1 MEQRIELT
9 RTVGGVDIAYALSG
23 SGPFLI
29 FPPPWVSH
37 LELGWALPAE
47 RRFYEVLSKGR
58 TLVRYDRPGCG
69 LSSRT
74 GVASETDALEAV
86 VRAVGAETFDLL
98 GTSIGTFVAVEWAA
112 EHPSEVAKLLLYGG
126 WVKGN
131 EVAPASVR
139 EHVLGLVRERWGL
152 GSDLLADLLLAEA
165 DQPTRSAFVRYQRES
180 ATAEVAATILERAY
194 SIDLSPRLSRVS
206 APTLVMHRENDRAA
220 PFEQGRVLAE
230 SISGARFVPLPGRT
244 HVAFLGDAASIL
256 HEIRRF
262 LGLPAARLASG
273 PALTKRQ
280 TQVAAMVAEGLT
292 NRDISNRLGIDERS
306 AEGHVERIRNRL
318 GFRSRAQIAAWWAL
332 SGN

>member
-1 MEQRIELT
+1 MQQRIDFT
-9 RTVGGVDIAYALSG
+9 RTITGVDIAYALSG

-47 RRFYEVLSKGR
+47 RRFYEVLSRGR

-74 GVASETDALEAV
+74 RAASESEVLEAV
-86 VRAVGAETFDLL
+86 VRAVGAETFDIL
-98 GTSIGTFVAVEWAA
+98 GTSMGTFVAVEWAA
-112 EHPSEVAKLLLYGG
+112 VHPSSVTKLLLYGG

-131 EVAPASVR
+131 DVAPPAVR

-152 GSDLLADLLLAEA
+152 GSDLLADILMAEA
-165 DQPTRSAFVRYQRES
+165 DQTTREAFVRYQRES
-180 ATAEVAATILERAY
+180 ATAEVAAAILEQAY
-194 SIDLSPRLSRVS
+194 SIDLSPLLNQVS

-220 PFEQGRVLAE
+220 PAEQGRLLAR
-230 SISGARFVPLPGRT
+230 SITGARFVLLPGRT

-256 HEIRRF
+256 KEIRRF
-262 LGLPAARLASG
+262 LGLPAARFANG
-273 PALTKRQ
+273 PVLTKRQ
-280 TQVAAMVAEGLT
+280 MQVAEMVAEGLT
-292 NRDISNRLGIDERS
+292 NRDISHRLGIDERS
-306 AEGHVERIRNRL
+306 AEGHIERIRNRL

-332 SGN
+332 SGK